1 MNRETIHRATIR
13 EVTVEVA
20 SGLEL
25 LVHEHADVDEV
36 LAAAAGGAAV
46 DPYAAILW
54 PTALAV
60 ARELVG
66 RVGAGVRVVDAGAGT
81 GLCAL
86 TAARLGATSLA
97 LDHDVG
103 ALERIRGAAAAQGL
117 EVATARFE
125 LFGPDPLPAADVV
138 VFADVLYE
146 VALARAVAG
155 RVAEA
160 VNRGARVVVGDPGR
174 VGRPEFERE
183 LSRLGVNAS
192 FRDVEVRLPGERRA
206 SVVGVAW
213 IPGEPQHV

>member
-1 MNRETIHRATIR
+1 MERATIR
-13 EVTVEVA
+13 EVAVEVA
-20 SGLEL
+20 DGLE
-25 LVHEHADVDEV
+25 VVIHERADVDDV
-36 LAAAAGGAAV
+36 LAAAAEGEEV
-46 DPYAAILW
+46 DPYSAILW
-54 PTALAV
+54 PTALAA

-66 RVGAGVRVVDAGAGT
+66 RVRPGDRVVDAGAGT

-103 ALERIRGAAAAQGL
+103 ALERIRSAAAAQGL
-117 EVATARFE
+117 EVAAARFD
-125 LFGPDPLPAADVV
+125 LFGPEPLPAANVV
-138 VFADVLYE
+138 VFADLFYE
-146 VALARAVAG
+146 TTLAQAVAR

-160 VNRGARVVVGDPGR
+160 VGQGAHVLVGDPGR

-183 LSRLGVNAS
+183 LARLGLAAD

-213 IPGEPQHV
+213 IPGEPR